1 MNSTSSR
8 KWTNHL
14 KSRRFPSKMENKAT
28 ILILITFNT
37 ILEVLASEIRQQ
49 KEIKT
54 TEIKRKEIKLSLFA
68 NNMTFYIGNLKK
80 SREKLL

>member
-8 KWTNHL
+8 KWINHL
-14 KSRRFPSKMENKAT
+14 KSRSFPSKMENKT
-28 ILILITFNT
+28 IFILITVNT

-54 TEIKRKEIKLSLFA
+54 TEIKRKAIKLSLFA
-68 NNMTFYIGNLKK
+68 NNMTFYIENLQK

>member
-8 KWTNHL
+8 KWINHL
-14 KSRRFPSKMENKAT
+14 KSRSFPSKMANKT
-28 ILILITFNT
+28 IFILITVNT

-54 TEIKRKEIKLSLFA
+54 TEIKRKAIKLSLFA
-68 NNMTFYIGNLKK
+68 NNMTFYIENLQK